1 MGATDLTRD
10 INSSLS
16 SQAIT
21 NDLQELKE
29 SLQEINKYHKEI
41 DDSVKFKLKKIY
53 KLDIL

>member
-29 SLQEINKYHKEI
+29 SL
-41 DDSVKFKLKKIY
+41 
-53 KLDIL
+53 